1 MFEAGFVIGFIT
13 ALAITGAVAWLVGAV
28 RIARVSQALA
38 GGRRCRMRRAGVRTT
53 ATRTEVEHEVFQA
66 LIGYP
71 RITAYATGAG
81 TFPVLLK
88 CSPFAASRAVVA
100 ARSNAPQEFEP
111 LFRAALSELDP
122 KTQAKARF
130 QDTPAGRTM

>member
-1 MFEAGFVIGFIT
+1 MIGFIT

-66 LIGYP
+66 LIG
-71 RITAYATGAG
+71 
-81 TFPVLLK
+81 LK